1 MRRPLLVLLLVASAF
16 LVAACASESSPG
28 WTYAPPTEAPPATP
42 APSGDAGEPTPVP
55 GGTETEAP
63 TDGGNAAG
71 VVKVVALN
79 IAFDPT
85 ELTAPADAPFVIEM
99 DNQDAGIPHN
109 VEIKDAMNMSV
120 FMGEIVTGPIV
131 TQYQVQALPAG
142 DYTFVCTVHPNMVG
156 NLKVGG

>member
-16 LVAACASESSPG
+16 LVAACASESAPG
-28 WTYAPPTEAPPATP
+28 WTYAPPTEAPAVTP

-55 GGTETEAP
+55 GGETEAP
-63 TDGGNAAG
+63 TDGGNADGAL
-71 VVKVVALN
+71 KIVALN
-79 IAFDPT
+79 IAFEPT

-109 VEIKDAMNMSV
+109 VEIKDPMNMSV